1 MKKIIAPL
9 LCLTMVL
16 SLRACSLNKSK
27 IVNTTSE
34 VVDAVVYKTS
44 VNTKWG
50 YHYIYVAYGSAANQ
64 WYDEGLDLYEYYKN
78 HLGETIKCY
87 LVTHE
92 YEDGSKKYSLV
103 YNETLH
109 KGIPEGELIH
119 PEDYTF
125 PEGVD
130 E

>member
-1 MKKIIAPL
+1 MKRIIALL
-9 LCLTMVL
+9 LCLTCL
-16 SLRACSLNKSK
+16 LCGCSITKAN
-27 IVNTTSE
+27 IVSTTSE

-50 YHYIYVAYGSAANQ
+50 YHYIYVAYGPAANS
-64 WYDEGLDLYEYYKN
+64 WYDEDINLYEYYKD
-78 HLGETIKCY
+78 HLGETIRCY
-87 LVTHE
+87 LVTQE
-92 YEDGSKKYSLV
+92 YDDGTKKYSLV

-109 KGIPEGELIH
+109 HEIPEGEPIH